1 MEEETCSKLQQSIQ
15 QLEAQIS
22 QTQLLLDKEKAKYQ
36 GAWRQQEV
44 SLQAKRSSTF
54 FNQQHWFS
62 QDGGSNCLVWT
73 HPINIQGTH

>member
-44 SLQAKRSSTF
+44 SLLAKRSSGF
-54 FNQQHWFS
+54 FNQQH
-62 QDGGSNCLVWT
+62 
-73 HPINIQGTH
+73 

>member
-1 MEEETCSKLQQSIQ
+1 MKRLHAEEETRSKLQQSVQ

-44 SLQAKRSSTF
+44 GLRAKGSTTLF
-54 FNQQHWFS
+54 LI
-62 QDGGSNCLVWT
+62 SNIDFLFE
-73 HPINIQGTH
+73 HIR

>member
-44 SLQAKRSSTF
+44 GLQAKPSSAF
-54 FNQQHWFS
+54 FNQQH
-62 QDGGSNCLVWT
+62 
-73 HPINIQGTH
+73 